1 MEHVLA
7 LQCSDCGRRYDLGER
22 LHRCSHHENGSG
34 ALDVVYDFDRLA
46 ADLELPGGPADSAWR
61 YRDFLPLDRAPD
73 PVSLGEG
80 GTALVDAD
88 RLGSALDVDLSLK
101 LECANPSGSTKDRA
115 SSVLATVARSSD
127 HRGVVCASTGNAA
140 ASIAT
145 YAARAGLECLVFVP
159 DSTPEAKATQ
169 PLLTGA
175 KVVAVEGSYSDA
187 RSLAD
192 SVAARDTWM
201 DRSSGETPYV
211 RAGNRTLGYE
221 LAEQA
226 PEADWVFV
234 PVGNGGTLAGVWEGL
249 SQFERCGLLESPPR
263 LLGVQAAGTDP
274 VVAAYEGTGEERDA
288 GTCADSIDV
297 PHPSDADAVLTALD
311 ESDGAAVSV
320 TDDAILAAQRRLG
333 DAEGI
338 FAEPASAA
346 TLAGLETARESGVV
360 DRGDSVVLVVTGT
373 GLKDTK
379 TATRVAPDRIRVPS
393 DVDPTALAER
403 LDAEP

>member
-7 LQCSDCGRRYDLGER
+7 LQCSDCGHRYDLGEC
-22 LHRCSHHENGSG
+22 LHRCPRHENGSG
-34 ALDVVYDFDRLA
+34 ALDVVYDFDRLS
-46 ADLELPGGPADSAWR
+46 ADLELPGPPADSVWR
-61 YRDFLPLDRAPD
+61 YRDFLPLDRSPD
-73 PVSLGEG
+73 PVTLGEG

-88 RLGSALDVDLSLK
+88 RLGQALDVDLSLK
-101 LECANPSGSTKDRA
+101 LECTNPSGSTKDRA
-115 SSVLATVARSSD
+115 SSVLATFARSSA
-127 HRGVVCASTGNAA
+127 HQGIVCASTGNAA

-145 YAARAGLECLVFVP
+145 YAARAGLDCLVFVP

-169 PLLTGA
+169 PSLTGA
-175 KVVAVEGSYSDA
+175 DVVAVEGSYDDA
-187 RSLAD
+187 CSL
-192 SVAARDTWM
+192 SGTVAERDDWL
-201 DRSSGETPYV
+201 DRSAGTSPYV
-211 RAGNRTLGYE
+211 KAGNRTLGYE

-226 PEADWVFV
+226 PEADWVVV

-274 VVAAYEGTGEERDA
+274 VVAAYEGIRGERDA

-297 PHPSDADAVLTALD
+297 PRPSEAEAALTALD

-320 TDDAILAAQRRLG
+320 SDDAILAAQRRLG
-333 DAEGI
+333 VAEGV

-346 TLAGLETARESGVV
+346 TVAGLEAALDAGAV
-360 DRGDSVVLVVTGT
+360 DPGESVVLVVTGT

-379 TATRVAPDRIRVPS
+379 SASRVAPDRTQVPP
-393 DVDPTALAER
+393 DVDPTALESR
-403 LDAEP
+403 LDIGL